1 MELKNIKAILIDI
14 DGVLTDGGIYY
25 DNFGNEFKKFNVK
38 DGQIIPHLRKNS
50 IYIGVITGR
59 DSRTVDKRMEE
70 LKIDFYRKGVIDKLK
85 VLEQFLNIFSL
96 SKDEVAFMGD
106 DIIDIPV
113 LKAVGY
119 SGTPA
124 DARKYIKEIVD
135 FVAPNKGGDGAFR
148 DFADHILEAKGL
160 LQKIIEQ
167 PV

>member
-1 MELKNIKAILIDI
+1 MGAKCSF
-14 DGVLTDGGIYY
+14 VSGI
-25 DNFGNEFKKFNVK
+25 
-38 DGQIIPHLRKNS
+38 
-50 IYIGVITGR
+50 
-59 DSRTVDKRMEE
+59 
-70 LKIDFYRKGVIDKLK
+70 LKISSNNATVALRYKDHRDKGVIDKLEA
-85 VLEQFLNIFSL
+85 LQQFLNIFSL

-124 DARKYIKEIVD
+124 DARKYIKEIVN